1 MFCGV
6 RLDIFT
12 NLNIQYHYKLSK
24 FFETVSST
32 VELGY
37 NDHGYNELNLQK
49 FWVPK
54 V

>member
-6 RLDIFT
+6 RFDIVT

-24 FFETVSST
+24 LYETVSST

-37 NDHGYNELNLQK
+37 DDYGYNEFTAITN
-49 FWVPK
+49 
-54 V
+54 